1 VATLAARRSS
11 ASGGAGSSSSDPMDS
26 TMTRAKR
33 SAHMTP
39 KTTSALL
46 IVVFSVVVVSQA
58 HAQAV
63 QQPARPAAPAPAVPR
78 PAQPTPQTPP
88 RPGGTQPSPTTAAST
103 GLPIPTD
110 YVIGPDDVLGIV
122 FWRDADMTGDV
133 TVRPDGMITLPL
145 IRDVKAA
152 GLRPDELREQIQ
164 KAAAKFIEDPNVT
177 VVVRQI
183 NSRNVFITGQV
194 SRPGPY
200 PVSGQMTVLQL
211 IAVAGGLSEFADEKG
226 ITITRTEGGKTQ
238 TLKFNYKDVARGKNM
253 QQNIVLK
260 PGDTV
265 VVP

>member
-1 VATLAARRSS
+1 
-11 ASGGAGSSSSDPMDS
+11 M
-26 TMTRAKR
+26 MF
-33 SAHMTP
+33 
-39 KTTSALL
+39 KTVHVLVTVGL
-46 IVVFSVVVVSQA
+46 VVVSVMAPRVQ
-58 HAQAV
+58 AQAGGQ
-63 QQPARPAAPAPAVPR
+63 QQPARPAQPVTQR
-78 PAQPTPQTPP
+78 PAQPPPQTPA
-88 RPGGTQPSPTTAAST
+88 RPAVPTPATPAGAST
-103 GLPIPTD
+103 GLPIPMD

-145 IRDVKAA
+145 IRDIKAA
-152 GLRPDELREQIQ
+152 GLRPDALREQIQ
-164 KAAAKFIEDPNVT
+164 KAAAKYIEDPNVT

-194 SRPGPY
+194 MRPGPY

-211 IAVAGGLSEFADEKG
+211 IAVAGGLNEFADEKG
-226 ITITRTEGGKTQ
+226 ITITRSEGGKVQ

-253 QQNIVLK
+253 QQNIVLQ